1 MLESNIY
8 IQGVGIFSRLL
19 KNIPRKQN
27 DWLMVEKIV
36 FGEIH
41 VVETSRHGLVGK
53 AFLMI

>member
-27 DWLMVEKIV
+27 DWLMVEKI
-36 FGEIH
+36 FFWEIH